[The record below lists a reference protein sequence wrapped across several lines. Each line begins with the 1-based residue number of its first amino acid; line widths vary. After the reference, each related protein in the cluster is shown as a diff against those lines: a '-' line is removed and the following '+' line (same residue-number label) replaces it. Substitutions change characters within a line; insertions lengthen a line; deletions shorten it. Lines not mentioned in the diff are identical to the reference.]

1 MCLGSFKSALEDVLL
16 LINANIA
23 QRRRDFFDESS
34 RIAASS
40 NIGLPSLPRLDRRSS
55 GGSQIS
61 SDNDAV
67 SEYFINLY
75 GKVCETASA
84 TITSRFRAED
94 LKLAYTMERV
104 LLKGTDMSFDLSDA
118 MRQIEA
124 FFPRDDANGSLG
136 KELAQLSF
144 YIASKSQSIVIID
157 DLINVFRRN
166 ETLQILLPNV
176 SALLKLF
183 LVLPCTTCEAERS
196 LAHYDAS

>member
-1 MCLGSFKSALEDVLL
+1 M
-16 LINANIA
+16 
-23 QRRRDFFDESS
+23 
-34 RIAASS
+34 
-40 NIGLPSLPRLDRRSS
+40 
-55 GGSQIS
+55 S

-75 GKVCETASA
+75 SKVFETAA
-84 TITSRFRAED
+84 AAITSRFRAED
-94 LKLAYTMERV
+94 LKLAFAMERV
-104 LLKGTDMSFDLSDA
+104 LLKGTDMSLDLSDA

-124 FFPRDDANGSLG
+124 FFPRDVANGSLG

-157 DLINVFRRN
+157 ELINVFRDN

-176 SALLKLF
+176 FALLKLF

-196 LAHYDAS
+196 FSALRRIKTYLRSSMTQARLNHAVVLHVHKDRASKLDLTDIINRWIDENDGR